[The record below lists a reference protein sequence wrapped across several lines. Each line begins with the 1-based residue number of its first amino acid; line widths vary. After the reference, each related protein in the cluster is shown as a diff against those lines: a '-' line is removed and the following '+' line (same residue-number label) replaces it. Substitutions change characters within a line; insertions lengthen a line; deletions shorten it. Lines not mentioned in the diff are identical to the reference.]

1 MKIILNYLKNL
12 FLVIFFV
19 GNSVFSS
26 EFIKKRPNRF
36 NDLTFD
42 RRNSAVAAEKHFRIW
57 VILPV
62 FYGALPAGDNASW

>member
-26 EFIKKRPNRF
+26 EFIKKGQ
-36 NDLTFD
+36 TG
-42 RRNSAVAAEKHFRIW
+42 STI
-57 VILPV
+57 
-62 FYGALPAGDNASW
+62 